1 MFHYDTCCVRWCTLC
16 INQRYKEAFQ
26 KNLHHPEAGA
36 RLKQSQTIDHQNWQA
51 IIKLAAYWNRRS
63 RRCGYAFEA
72 ITLGGINLF
81 TGATSS
87 GRRSTLHTEK
97 EHNLSHRYKNEI
109 LKKKE
114 VVIFIIKIDTLIKIF
129 IGNGGVYYCVRV
141 YYIHIFG
148 HCLQQKSTRFLKPNS
163 CISNIP
169 SIFC

>member
-1 MFHYDTCCVRWCTLC
+1 MIRAVSDGAHCVSTKGTRKHSRK
-16 INQRYKEAFQ
+16 IYII
-26 KNLHHPEAGA
+26 
-36 RLKQSQTIDHQNWQA
+36 LKQVLDWSSHRPLTTRTGKLLSNWQP
-51 IIKLAAYWNRRS
+51 IEIGDQEDVDMLLKPSLWEELTCSQEQLAVGDDLHFY
-63 RRCGYAFEA
+63 
-72 ITLGGINLF
+72 
-81 TGATSS
+81 
-87 GRRSTLHTEK
+87 HTEK

-114 VVIFIIKIDTLIKIF
+114 VVIFIIKIDTLIKIL
-129 IGNGGVYYCVRV
+129 IGNGGVYYCERV